1 MPQPAANQEA
11 AERLIRTFRSAQ
23 DDLAG
28 RLAAI
33 LDDPSQVRQQA
44 RLRAQIRTITAMR
57 EGLEEACRDWLT
69 TTMPEVYAAG
79 AIKAATEAGSSFM
92 WTAPHIESVQ
102 ALADTV
108 WSDLAGSLR
117 GMEADTKRALR
128 KVAEDAARQVVVEGR
143 SVRVAADGIEAWMG
157 ENGIG
162 TVTYRNGAR
171 HLAADYADT
180 VARTTS
186 ANAYNEGTFTQLAG
200 DGIEWVEVSDGPNCG
215 WSSHDDSDKANGT
228 IRTLED
234 AQEHSLSHPR
244 CARSFSGRPDVANQA
259 QAAQARRFTAEEQAQ
274 MAAEEAAR
282 AASATTTLTGRARA
296 SRTPRTARTA
306 RTARASQ

>member
-11 AERLIRTFRSAQ
+11 AERLITQFRQAQ
-23 DDLAG
+23 ADLAA

-33 LDDPSQVRQQA
+33 LDEPNQVRQQA
-44 RLRAQIRTITAMR
+44 RLRAQIRTISAMR
-57 EGLEEACRDWLT
+57 EGLEEASRDWLT

-79 AIKAATEAGSSFM
+79 ALKAATEAGSSFV

-102 ALADTV
+102 ALADTA
-108 WSDLAGSLR
+108 WSDLAESLQ
-117 GMEADTKRALR
+117 GMEVESKRALR

-143 SVRVAADGIEAWMG
+143 SVRIAADGIEAWMG

-200 DGIEWVEVSDGPNCG
+200 DGIEWVEVFDGPNCG
-215 WSSHDDSDKANGT
+215 WSSHDDGDKANGT

-234 AQEHSLSHPR
+234 AQQHSLSHPR
-244 CARSFSGRPDVANQA
+244 CARSFSGRPDVTNAK
-259 QAAQARRFTAEEQAQ
+259 QAAEVRRFTPEEQAQ
-274 MAAEEAAR
+274 QAADEAAR
-282 AASATTTLTGRARA
+282 AASATTTLTGRARIPRA
-296 SRTPRTARTA
+296 PREPRTR
-306 RTARASQ
+306 RASK

>member
-11 AERLIRTFRSAQ
+11 AERLIAQFRAAQ
-23 DDLAG
+23 DDLAR
-28 RLAAI
+28 RLSAI
-33 LDDPSQVRQQA
+33 LDDPNQTRQRA
-44 RLRAQIRTITAMR
+44 RLREQIRTINAMR
-57 EGLEEACRDWLT
+57 TGLEDATRDWLT

-79 AIKAATEAGSSFM
+79 AAKAASEVGSSFT
-92 WTAPHIESVQ
+92 WTAPHLEAVQ

-108 WSDLAGSLR
+108 WTDVAESLQ
-117 GMEADTKRALR
+117 GMEVETKRALR
-128 KVAEDAARQVVVEGR
+128 KVAEDAARQVIVEGR

-200 DGIEWVEVSDGPNCG
+200 DGIEWVEVFDGPNCG
-215 WSSHDDSDKANGT
+215 WSSHDDGDKANGT

-234 AQEHSLSHPR
+234 AKEHSLSHPR
-244 CARSFSGRPDVANQA
+244 CARSFSGRPDVTNAK
-259 QAAQARRFTAEEQAQ
+259 QAAQVRRFTPEEQAQ
-274 MAAEEAAR
+274 QAAEEAAR
-282 AASATTTLTGRARA
+282 AASATTTLTGRARIPRA
-296 SRTPRTARTA
+296 PREPRTPR
-306 RTARASQ
+306 ASK